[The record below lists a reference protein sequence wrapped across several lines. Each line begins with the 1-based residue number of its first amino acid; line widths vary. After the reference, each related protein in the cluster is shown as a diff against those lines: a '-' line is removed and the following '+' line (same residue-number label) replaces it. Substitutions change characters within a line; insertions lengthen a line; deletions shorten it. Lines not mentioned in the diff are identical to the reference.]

1 MAMKEQ
7 LRIPGALL
15 DAGFLLSCSR
25 SFPSISHQLGL
36 QE

>member
-1 MAMKEQ
+1 MQ
-7 LRIPGALL
+7 
-15 DAGFLLSCSR
+15 DAGDPYYAAPERSKF